1 MRIDSLDVLKANEKI
16 KEREHFMSY
25 EPSLEIVEMEYS
37 CSPGGIDTFEVYDK
51 TDITLSMP
59 IYETESLT
67 EAVLFCYNL
76 GKDFTVK
83 TLAEWNERELAYEAS
98 R

>member
-1 MRIDSLDVLKANEKI
+1 M
-16 KEREHFMSY
+16 
-25 EPSLEIVEMEYS
+25 PSLEILEMEYS
-37 CSPGGIDTFEVYDK
+37 CSPGGVDTFEVYDK
-51 TDITLSMP
+51 TKIMSIP

-67 EAVLFCYNL
+67 DAVLYCYNL